1 MKSDDI
7 RFSKIKEDRG
17 WYFVEYTPPMLN
29 HRFSILEL
37 SIIDFSDLETIAVA
51 LETEAKVWLS
61 RYPVPIMA
69 TAYSLD
75 ESLLPLDKVRPF
87 NHLTAW
93 IDTKNHMSVMHWE
106 FVGDKNLP
114 DIALNREYLKEIF
127 STFPSKS
134 GLEINNELAQQ
145 VKSDRVGWWLVF
157 LWAVVVPVL
166 VAVIEWSSD
175 ILGFLVLLYAF
186 FKASLEALR
195 LTGKLPKSKRK
206 LQKEKEDAQIRHHH
220 YHCVRNPDAFERLK
234 IENFQNDA
242 ISRTLAESKAIK
254 ATPSAAKK

>member
-29 HRFSILEL
+29 YRFSVLQL
-37 SIIDFSDLETIAVA
+37 SVIESPDRETIAIT
-51 LETEAKVWLS
+51 LETEAKLWLS
-61 RYPVPIMA
+61 RYPVPLMA
-69 TAYSLD
+69 TAFTLD
-75 ESLLPLDKVRPF
+75 ESVLSLEKIRPID
-87 NHLTAW
+87 HLMAW
-93 IDTKNHMSVMHWE
+93 VDSVNQTPVIRWE
-106 FVGDKNLP
+106 LVGGKNLP
-114 DIALNREYLKEIF
+114 DIALNREHLKEIF

-134 GLEINNELAQQ
+134 GLEINNEIAQQ
-145 VKSDRVGWWLVF
+145 VKSDRVRWWLVF

-175 ILGFLVLLYAF
+175 ILGLLVLLYAF

-206 LQKEKEDAQIRHHH
+206 LQKEKEDAQIQHHH

-254 ATPSAAKK
+254 ATPPAAKK

>member
-17 WYFVEYTPPMLN
+17 WYFVEYTPPILN
-29 HRFSILEL
+29 VRFSILEL
-37 SIIDFSDLETIAVA
+37 SIIDSPDLETIAIA

-75 ESLLPLDKVRPF
+75 ESVLPLKKVRPF

-93 IDTKNHMSVMHWE
+93 IDTENQMSVMHWE
-106 FVGDKNLP
+106 LVGDKNLP
-114 DIALNREYLKEIF
+114 DIALNREHLKEIF

-134 GLEINNELAQQ
+134 GLEINKEIAQLM
-145 VKSDRVGWWLVF
+145 KSDRAGWWLVF

-166 VAVIEWSSD
+166 VAVVEWSSD
-175 ILGFLVLLYAF
+175 ILGLLVLLYAF
-186 FKASLEALR
+186 YKAVIEALR

-206 LQKEKEDAQIRHHH
+206 LQKEREEAQIRHHH
-220 YHCVRNPDAFERLK
+220 YHCVRNPDAFARLK
-234 IENFQNDA
+234 IENFQKDA
-242 ISRTLAESKAIK
+242 IERTLAESKAIK
-254 ATPSAAKK
+254 ASSSLN